1 VAFGALMQGTVGFGL
16 ALVAAPLLVLL
27 DPALVPVSLL
37 LLLATAHALLMPRR
51 EHGDTDGRVS
61 GGRWSASADRQH
73 PAAQVSV

>member
-1 VAFGALMQGTVGFGL
+1 MVIVLAGLVVAFGALMQGTVGFGF

-51 EHGDTDGRVS
+51 EHSDTDRAGV
-61 GGRWSASADRQH
+61 GWALVG
-73 PAAQVSV
+73 VG